1 MAVGFCLGTCSQAK
15 GYSHSIRDEASI
27 RMKVFSRFYFCTSK
41 QKCLRATIIETFIR
55 STLKRVMKIEST
67 NIRPELLKQLKSYV
81 YDILGCCQ
89 DVHKELGPWLN
100 EYMYQEALKVAFQE
114 KQIPFVKEYYFQ
126 VTYHGVPLEHR
137 HFMDFLCK
145 GNVAVEC
152 KAITSL
158 GVEQRQQ
165 LWNYMRL
172 TNTPIGILYNF
183 APVKDQCE
191 KYYYDVKT
199 KTISVF

>member
-1 MAVGFCLGTCSQAK
+1 
-15 GYSHSIRDEASI
+15 
-27 RMKVFSRFYFCTSK
+27 
-41 QKCLRATIIETFIR
+41 
-55 STLKRVMKIEST
+55 MKIDNQ
-67 NIRPELLKQLKSYV
+67 NISPEVLTQLKSYV
-81 YDILGCCQ
+81 YDIIGCCQ

-114 KQIPFVKEYYFQ
+114 KRLPFVKEHEFN
-126 VTYHGVPLEHR
+126 VTYHGVPLEHK
-137 HFMDFLCK
+137 HYMDFLCK
-145 GNVAVEC
+145 GNVVVEC
-152 KAITSL
+152 KAISSL

-191 KYYYDVKT
+191 KYYYDAKT
-199 KTISVF
+199 KTITAF

>member
-1 MAVGFCLGTCSQAK
+1 
-15 GYSHSIRDEASI
+15 
-27 RMKVFSRFYFCTSK
+27 
-41 QKCLRATIIETFIR
+41 
-55 STLKRVMKIEST
+55 MKIESS
-67 NIRPELLKQLKSYV
+67 NISPEVIIQLKSYV
-81 YDILGCCQ
+81 YDIIGCCQ

-114 KQIPFVKEYYFQ
+114 KQLPFVKEYYFQ
-126 VTYHGVPLEHR
+126 VSYHGVPLEHK

-172 TNTPIGILYNF
+172 TNTPIGILHNF

-191 KYYYDVKT
+191 KYYYDVNT
-199 KTISVF
+199 KTITVF